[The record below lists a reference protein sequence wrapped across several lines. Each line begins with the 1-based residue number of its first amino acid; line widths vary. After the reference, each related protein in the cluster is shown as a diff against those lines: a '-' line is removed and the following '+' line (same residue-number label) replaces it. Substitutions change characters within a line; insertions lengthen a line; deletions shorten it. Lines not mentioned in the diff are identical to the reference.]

1 MPDKV
6 SLRLKPIKVSRAGAK
21 KMTTSSK
28 TITIKKSENGKAKS
42 TEKIKV
48 EFKPKA
54 TIAETKKMLED
65 QITIFQ
71 EKAIL
76 IGNREKF
83 EVIREELMDYIKEQ
97 GSDFN
102 SSLDSHNLKLVLLDN
117 RKYSSDKKI
126 QIANNAVINDILGIL
141 LVRVNQ
147 RISELEL
154 EIIS

>member
-1 MPDKV
+1 
-6 SLRLKPIKVSRAGAK
+6 
-21 KMTTSSK
+21 
-28 TITIKKSENGKAKS
+28 
-42 TEKIKV
+42 
-48 EFKPKA
+48 
-54 TIAETKKMLED
+54 
-65 QITIFQ
+65 
-71 EKAIL
+71 
-76 IGNREKF
+76 
-83 EVIREELMDYIKEQ
+83 MDYIKEQ

-117 RKYSSDKKI
+117 RKYSGDKKI